1 MNSMIGSRFGM
12 MSAVPTPAILLKHV
26 SSIARAFPRRVRPH
40 YGGSI
45 GMRIQGIFNGMAH
58 PCLSARACLMA
69 ALMVVSLVVLVRPV
83 SIGVIPALA
92 PILYAT
98 LSTILSDPEGLKAQQ
113 NADAQGE
120 MALKSQESRLTA
132 RDGG

>member
-1 MNSMIGSRFGM
+1 
-12 MSAVPTPAILLKHV
+12 
-26 SSIARAFPRRVRPH
+26 
-40 YGGSI
+40 
-45 GMRIQGIFNGMAH
+45 MRIQGIFNGMAH

-98 LSTILSDPEGLKAQQ
+98 LSTNLSDPEGLKAQQ

-120 MALKSQESRLTA
+120 MT
-132 RDGG
+132 